1 MGMTHGGNSKL
12 RSCSL
17 LDLTEDMSEMSR
29 TLDKDREVTPSHRK
43 GKLHKPQVYAQELGD
58 LASFKGVWL
67 LVNGCP
73 YWTPAPASRML
84 CVYTL
89 GLSAFDT
96 ASLSSSSF
104 SMTTTCHVSWA
115 YLSRWAGWLQHLQV
129 RTAHIGII
137 NGIGSTKHSKSGLL
151 LPGSSPFQS
160 TAY

>member
-12 RSCSL
+12 TSCSL

-73 YWTPAPASRML
+73 Y
-84 CVYTL
+84 
-89 GLSAFDT
+89 
-96 ASLSSSSF
+96 
-104 SMTTTCHVSWA
+104 
-115 YLSRWAGWLQHLQV
+115 
-129 RTAHIGII
+129 
-137 NGIGSTKHSKSGLL
+137 
-151 LPGSSPFQS
+151 
-160 TAY
+160 